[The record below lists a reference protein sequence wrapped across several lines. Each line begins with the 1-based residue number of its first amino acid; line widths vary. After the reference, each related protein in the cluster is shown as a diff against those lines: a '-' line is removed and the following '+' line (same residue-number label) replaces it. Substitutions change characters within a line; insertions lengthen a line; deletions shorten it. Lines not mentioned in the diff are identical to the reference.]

1 MAATKTW
8 KWDDWAEQSAQQCKQ
23 IILFGELADLLES
36 KLTTVNCEQYTRVAN
51 MEEAIEAAAK
61 TAVSGDIVLLSP
73 GGTSFDAF
81 NDFAERG
88 VMFRELVNQ
97 L

>member
-1 MAATKTW
+1 M
-8 KWDDWAEQSAQQCKQ
+8 
-23 IILFGELADLLES
+23 
-36 KLTTVNCEQYTRVAN
+36 
-51 MEEAIEAAAK
+51 AAK

-73 GGTSFDAF
+73 GGGSFDAF